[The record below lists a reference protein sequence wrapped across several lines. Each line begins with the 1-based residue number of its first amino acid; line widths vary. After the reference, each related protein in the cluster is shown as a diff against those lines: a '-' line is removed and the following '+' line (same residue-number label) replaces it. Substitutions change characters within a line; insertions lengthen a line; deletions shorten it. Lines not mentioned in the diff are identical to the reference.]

1 MKRIG
6 PLISAFFS
14 QLGNRK
20 IARDKLR
27 IGNTVLP
34 LQLDN
39 KHEIAY
45 LEKARANID
54 EVDVAIARKMLKPGD
69 LALDLGANIGYVS
82 LHMLELGAREVHAF
96 EPNPIV
102 FRRLKSLRADSLHC
116 YPYAIGAASGEG
128 KLILS
133 VSHHQGSTL
142 YPEVIQ
148 LRPKVFGERP
158 ETVEVPIRAI
168 DELFP
173 IQHFDY
179 IKVDIEGGE
188 LDFVNGAHALLTQRP
203 PRVLVVEIKPEFRD
217 VYLDKLSKY
226 FSCVRRV
233 DYDRAHGD
241 IRLMN
246 IDDPEAE
253 PYRNQPPNY
262 VFSNRAD
269 VFE

>member
-1 MKRIG
+1 MKRIASW
-6 PLISAFFS
+6 ISAV
-14 QLGNRK
+14 LGASGHRK

-27 IGNTVLP
+27 IGDNVLP

-45 LEKARANID
+45 LEKARTNID
-54 EVDVAIARKMLKPGD
+54 EVDVAIARRMLKPGD

-82 LHMLELGAREVHAF
+82 LHMLALGACEVHAF
-96 EPNPIV
+96 EPNPII
-102 FRRLKSLRADSLHC
+102 FHRLKSLRTDRLHC
-116 YPYAIGAASGEG
+116 YPYAIGATSGSG

-142 YPEVIQ
+142 HPEVIQ
-148 LRPKVFGERP
+148 LRPKVFGEMP
-158 ETVEVPIRAI
+158 QTVEVPIRTI

-173 IQHFDY
+173 ALQFDY
-179 IKVDIEGGE
+179 IKVDIEGAE
-188 LDFVNGAHALLTQRP
+188 IDFVNGAHALLTLRP
-203 PRVLVVEIKPEFRD
+203 PRVLIVEIKPEFRD
-217 VYLDKLSKY
+217 AYLDKLSKY

-233 DYDRAHGD
+233 DYDRALGD
-241 IRLMN
+241 IRLVE
-246 IDDPEAE
+246 IDDPEAA

>member
-1 MKRIG
+1 MKGIASW
-6 PLISAFFS
+6 ISAFFS
-14 QLGNRK
+14 QFVSSK
-20 IARDKLR
+20 IARTKLR
-27 IGNTVLP
+27 IGNNVLP

-45 LEKARANID
+45 FEKARANID

-96 EPNPIV
+96 EPNPII
-102 FRRLKSLRADSLHC
+102 FRRLKSLRADRLHC
-116 YPYAIGAASGEG
+116 YPFAIGATTGVG

-142 YPEVIQ
+142 HPEVIQ
-148 LRPKVFGERP
+148 LRPKVFGEMP
-158 ETVEVPIRAI
+158 QTVEVPIRTI

-173 IQHFDY
+173 TLQFDY

-188 LDFVNGAHALLTQRP
+188 IDFVNGAHALLTKRP
-203 PRVLVVEIKPEFRD
+203 PRVLIVEIKPEFRD
-217 VYLDKLSKY
+217 AYLDKLSKY
-226 FSCVRRV
+226 FSYVRRV

-241 IRLMN
+241 ICLMG
-246 IDDPEAE
+246 IDDPEAA

>member
-1 MKRIG
+1 MRRLASG
-6 PLISAFFS
+6 VTALFA
-14 QLGNRK
+14 QLVNSK
-20 IARDKLR
+20 IAPTKLR
-27 IGNTVLP
+27 IGHYVLP

-45 LEKARANID
+45 HEKAKANID

-82 LHMLELGAREVHAF
+82 LHMLKLGAREVHAF
-96 EPNPIV
+96 EPNPVI
-102 FRRLKSLRADSLHC
+102 FHRLKRLRSDKLYC
-116 YPYAIGAASGEG
+116 YPYAIGAVSGVG

-142 YPEVIQ
+142 HPEVIR
-148 LRPKVFGERP
+148 LRPKVFGEMPQR
-158 ETVEVPIRAI
+158 VEVPVRTI

-173 IQHFDY
+173 TQQFDY

-188 LDFVNGAHALLTQRP
+188 IDFVNGAHALLTQRP
-203 PRVLVVEIKPEFRD
+203 PRVLIIEIKPEFRD
-217 VYLDKLSKY
+217 VYIDKLSKY

-233 DYDRAHGD
+233 DYDRVHGD
-241 IRLMN
+241 IRLMK